1 MAYDYFDKLIDLQK
15 LNKAGLINDDH
26 FALYLSDALPANK
39 LDIILGSIEHKS
51 NKTLTGL
58 LEKYKTGHK
67 RFQTYE
73 GAKTNW
79 KDRKKL
85 ANELEKIPL
94 KQDLDVVRYTGW
106 GFLDS
111 IPLADG
117 KILGAEIKRLKEA
130 NATEEEIQKFLLS
143 LGPIQNKDFLSTA
156 ISNTTKYFEKKD
168 IMYNLHLPEGTKGV
182 YLEDLLGDGFSKHY
196 EAEFLVQKEQF
207 INIKNIRFEDGKVII
222 DASIIPTKISK

>member
-1 MAYDYFDKLIDLQK
+1 MKVLKQTGK
-15 LNKAGLINDDH
+15 
-26 FALYLSDALPANK
+26 
-39 LDIILGSIEHKS
+39 IE
-51 NKTLTGL
+51 
-58 LEKYKTGHK
+58 
-67 RFQTYE
+67 
-73 GAKTNW
+73 
-79 KDRKKL
+79 KKL